1 MPYPSHG
8 VLGTA
13 SIGRTEKGIIPGVW
27 LGSSVANAPS
37 SASFVQVG
45 EVKGDWCTQQLP
57 SAATIF
63 LPQQNRGADHKS
75 NHCASA
81 STGEDSSTS
90 TTSALCT
97 QREHPFPPS
106 PSRGNALWRPL
117 LGHSCLGALCS
128 LVLFTGGPLGPE

>member
-1 MPYPSHG
+1 M
-8 VLGTA
+8 
-13 SIGRTEKGIIPGVW
+13 PGVW
-27 LGSSVANAPS
+27 LGSTVANAPS

-57 SAATIF
+57 SAATVF

-128 LVLFTGGPLGPE
+128 LVLSQVGR

>member
-1 MPYPSHG
+1 MGH
-8 VLGTA
+8 
-13 SIGRTEKGIIPGVW
+13 TENRIIRGVW
-27 LGSSVANAPS
+27 LGSSAANAPS
-37 SASFVQVG
+37 FASVVQVG

-57 SAATIF
+57 SAAIHF
-63 LPQQNRGADHKS
+63 SAPANRGADHKS
-75 NHCASA
+75 NDCASA
-81 STGEDSSTS
+81 RTGEGSSTS

-128 LVLFTGGPLGPE
+128 LVLFTGGPLGPESSWTAAPSSVCRD

>member
-1 MPYPSHG
+1 M
-8 VLGTA
+8 
-13 SIGRTEKGIIPGVW
+13 W
-27 LGSSVANAPS
+27 LGSTVANAPS

-63 LPQQNRGADHKS
+63 LPQQNKGADHKS

-81 STGEDSSTS
+81 STGEGSSTS

-106 PSRGNALWRPL
+106 PSTGNALWRPL
-117 LGHSCLGALCS
+117 LGHSCLGVLCS
-128 LVLFTGGPLGPE
+128 LVLSQVGR